1 MGFFSKSRRNAT
13 EAAES
18 APGPHATEQ
27 DEAPLAPRRIR
38 LLIVDENATALSV
51 MARRLSHMGYD
62 VVLAENG
69 FAALNLMLAHRFD
82 LIIVDMEMEMLSG
95 VETIRKMIA
104 SGLRGHA
111 SLLSIN
117 THGDGPSVIAALDAG
132 ADDHMV
138 KPFDFDVLDARIR
151 HIVSRARQIHELSRY
166 NEALDAR
173 IARRAVE
180 LGEARAEL
188 EDLRSDRSRLVASIQ
203 NLHDEIERMVAAS

>member
-1 MGFFSKSRRNAT
+1 MGLFSKSRKNRTKAT
-13 EAAES
+13 ANPDDS
-18 APGPHATEQ
+18 TLTDQTETR
-27 DEAPLAPRRIR
+27 AAPRRIR
-38 LLIVDENATALSV
+38 LLIVDENATALAV

-69 FAALNLMLAHRFD
+69 VVALNLMIAHRFD
-82 LIIVDMEMEMLSG
+82 LIIVDMGMELLSG
-95 VETIRKMIA
+95 VATIRKMQA
-104 SGLRGHA
+104 SGLMGQA

-117 THGDGPSVIAALDAG
+117 TRSDGPSVIEALDAG
-132 ADDHMV
+132 ADDHMI
-138 KPFDFDVLDARIR
+138 KPFDFDVLDARIG

-188 EDLRSDRSRLVASIQ
+188 EDLRTDRSRLVASIQ
-203 NLHDEIERMVAAS
+203 NLHDELERLATRT